1 MREVESLSVRANEP
15 WEHAE
20 RFESLAGRLKGL
32 DEELIK
38 DGIDLTGDK
47 VDEGKD
53 SEAVKEGEEQP
64 EEIRV
69 AAEKPAVD
77 ASAWLMFE
85 DEPVTSVDFDLQTVL
100 MRIDEIHASMTVP
113 EEEEVPS
120 FAPVIAQ
127 PAMVGTHRWV
137 RLPSLLHKPR
147 STICSARR
155 KKHGHWQSFPVR

>member
-1 MREVESLSVRANEP
+1 M
-15 WEHAE
+15 
-20 RFESLAGRLKGL
+20 
-32 DEELIK
+32 
-38 DGIDLTGDK
+38 
-47 VDEGKD
+47 DEGKD

-120 FAPVIAQ
+120 FAPVTVQ
-127 PAMVGTHRWV
+127 PAMVGTVLGEAPIAVTQTTIDDLLRKAEEARALAEFSSAV
-137 RLPSLLHKPR
+137 SSVQMCIDDLLDMGLTKQSTTTRRAKKIKVPEGQLSL
-147 STICSARR
+147 
-155 KKHGHWQSFPVR
+155 F